1 MEKTMKSA
9 DIRVAD
15 FTDKLAIHDFLAKE
29 LEFPSYYGKNL
40 DALYDVLTEPC
51 FGGNCLVLFIDCAGF
66 SESMPR
72 YYAAM
77 QQMCKAAADVNPG
90 LTVEFAD

>member
-40 DALYDVLTEPC
+40 DALYEVLTELDQPVRIRLE
-51 FGGNCLVLFIDCAGF
+51 FGGAEDAALIHSVIDMAGVMLDAQK
-66 SESMPR
+66 ENELLELEIR
-72 YYAAM
+72 
-77 QQMCKAAADVNPG
+77 D
-90 LTVEFAD
+90 